1 MKDII
6 TITIPNRIGCLKWL
20 YPVSEGILRE
30 LPFNNKER
38 HLIMVSIS
46 EGFTNAFQH
55 GNQEDPK
62 AKIKL
67 SFCITEKS
75 LKILI
80 EDDGLLPIK
89 KNINHVYE
97 NAKRHSNSGR
107 GLDLMRNI
115 ADEVFYNYNSKG
127 INILTLT
134 YNFKTDGSKISN
146 LPGR

>member
-1 MKDII
+1 MRDII
-6 TITIPNRIGCLKWL
+6 TITIPNRIGCFKWL

-30 LPFNNKER
+30 LPFDDKER

-55 GNQEDPK
+55 GNQEDPE
-62 AKIKL
+62 ARIKL
-67 SFCITEKS
+67 NFCITEKS

-97 NAKRHSNSGR
+97 NAEQYSDSGR

-115 ADEVFYNYNSKG
+115 ADEVSYDYDSKG
-127 INILTLT
+127 INRLTLT
-134 YNFKTDGSKISN
+134 YNFKADGSKISN
-146 LPGR
+146 LSGS